1 MPYSA
6 GMNQNLNP
14 LAYISPS
21 NVESITILNDAS
33 STAIY
38 GSRGANGVVMITTKK
53 GGFNQNSIQV
63 SSMYGIQQIPHRGR
77 PQMLNQREFAEL
89 LQDKIRILVPQR
101 EHREARLEDFTA
113 MYRTTN
119 QRGGEGR

>member
-21 NVESITILNDAS
+21 NVESITILKDAS

-63 SSMYGIQQIPHRGR
+63 SSMYGIQQIPQRGR

-89 LQDKIRILVPQR
+89 QQDKIRIVVRQR
-101 EHREARLEDFTA
+101 EQDRKSTRL
-113 MYRTTN
+113 N
-119 QRGGEGR
+119 SSH